1 MEVFFHGGRL
11 PDFQNFENYFCL
23 YLSRPKT
30 VTKHVLLI
38 SSYLRHLPVRSS
50 SMEVVFQ
57 IFKILE
63 IVLGSTGL
71 YLQMLQSMFC

>member
-1 MEVFFHGGRL
+1 MEVVFHGGRL
-11 PDFQNFENYFCL
+11 PEFQNFENYFRL
-23 YLSRPKT
+23 YLSRSKT

-38 SSYLRHLPVRSS
+38 PSYLGHLPVRSS
-50 SMEVVFQ
+50 STKLVFQ

-71 YLQMLQSMFC
+71 DLQMLQSLFY